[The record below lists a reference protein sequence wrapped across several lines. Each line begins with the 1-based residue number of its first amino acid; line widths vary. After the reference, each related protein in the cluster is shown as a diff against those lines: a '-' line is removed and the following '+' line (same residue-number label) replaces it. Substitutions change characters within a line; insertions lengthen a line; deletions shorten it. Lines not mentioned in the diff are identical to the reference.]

1 MWSAALAAALFFL
14 LAPAPAAAA
23 DVPLRH
29 LLLDG
34 MVVGGDV
41 IVVGE
46 GGLIFRSSDN
56 ARTWAPV
63 VSGAKSTFTG
73 VSFATL
79 TAPKLGWIVGHD
91 AVILGTTDGGL
102 TWAKQYQGENLQE
115 SFLDVLALDAQRAI
129 AVGADGLYVTTG
141 NGGKTWEKRKIAD
154 DEYHFNRITRGSS
167 STLFIAGEH
176 GTLLRSPDLGATWTA
191 LKTPYE
197 GSFYGV
203 LILDRQT
210 LLAYGLRGHVYRS
223 TDDGANWQKIE
234 TPRAVLLATAVKV
247 GTSHLVLAGQARTV
261 LASRDLGRTLTRVP
275 DVLGTGVAELLELPD
290 GAVLALGEAGA
301 TRVEAT
307 TLWSTPAPAPAPV
320 KKTR

>member
-1 MWSAALAAALFFL
+1 MAAALFL
-14 LAPAPAAAA
+14 LGTPPHGAAA
-23 DVPLRH
+23 DAPLRY

-46 GGLIFRSSDN
+46 GGLVFRSADN
-56 ARTWAPV
+56 ARSWTPV
-63 VSGAKSTFTG
+63 ASGVKSTLTG

-102 TWAKQYQGENLQE
+102 TWTKQYQGENLQA

-129 AVGADGLYVTTG
+129 AVGADGLYLSTA
-141 NGGKTWEKRKIAD
+141 NGGKTWEKRKISG

-167 STLFIAGEH
+167 STLFLAGEH

-203 LILDRQT
+203 LVLDRQT

-223 TDDGANWQKIE
+223 TDDGATWQQIE
-234 TPRAVLLATAVKV
+234 TPRAVLLATAVKS

-261 LASRDLGRTLTRVP
+261 LVSRDLGRTLTRVP

-290 GAVLALGEAGA
+290 SAILALGEAGA
-301 TRVEAT
+301 TRVET
-307 TLWSTPAPAPAPV
+307 TALWNAPASAPAKPA
-320 KKTR
+320 R